1 MSMISNEYAVYLP
14 AVNTNYA
21 RTLTKL
27 PEGRSLPSGLTLDD
41 LAFWKKDSKLWHHE
55 HFLHSVGQY
64 SVGANPSNAITWR
77 ASHEACLF
85 GDSAGFQIGN
95 GSLGGLKG
103 VTKRMAGDAA
113 CAAWRQSPK
122 VREWIVG
129 YLETYTNY
137 AMTIDMPLWAT
148 TSVGK
153 DSPFHNCTQE
163 QLTQLTVENLEYID
177 ARRQGRTKWLN
188 VIQGL
193 DAAGMIKWWN
203 AVKWFDCAGYAYS
216 VESAKTTGLR
226 GVLEPL
232 LVMRDEGAFD
242 KGHDWLHMLGSS
254 SVPWA
259 VMYTAVQRGIRGSAN
274 SKLRVSFDSSSP
286 FQQACIP
293 ELNTKSPRFG
303 INLKGWGFGNES
315 APQSHLHVGSDKP
328 LPFSSPLADMLTLG
342 DLNVNSDQYAA
353 NHFDQLSH
361 LYLMNHNIW
370 VYLTGFQSA
379 NDLAFASDC
388 SQVPLVLAQC
398 IDAIEEAFKV
408 KDWRKFLQQE
418 QKLLDNFKG

>member
-1 MSMISNEYAVYLP
+1 MISNDYAVYLP

-21 RTLTKL
+21 RSLTTL
-27 PEGRSLPSGLTLDD
+27 PDGRSLPSGLTLDD
-41 LAFWKKDSKLWHHE
+41 FAFWKKGSKLWNHE

-64 SVGANPSNAITWR
+64 SVGANPNNAITWR
-77 ASHEACLF
+77 GSHEGCLF

-95 GSLGGLKG
+95 GSLSGLQGLTKG
-103 VTKRMAGDAA
+103 MTGDAA
-113 CAAWRQSPK
+113 CAAWRQNPE
-122 VREWIVG
+122 VREWIMG

-137 AMTIDMPLWAT
+137 AMTIDMPLWAA

-193 DAAGMIKWWN
+193 DAEGMIKWWN
-203 AVKWFDCAGYAYS
+203 AVKWFDCAGYAFS

-232 LVMRDEGAFD
+232 LVMRDEGAFE

-254 SVPWA
+254 KVSWA
-259 VMYTAVQRGIRGSAN
+259 VMYTAIQRGIRASAN
-274 SKLRVSFDSSSP
+274 PKLRVSFDSSSP
-286 FQQACIP
+286 FQQACIVEMHTIP
-293 ELNTKSPRFG
+293 PSFG
-303 INLKGWGFGNES
+303 LTPKGWGFTKTS
-315 APQSHLHVGSDKP
+315 VPQSHLHVGSSAP
-328 LPFSSPLADMLTLG
+328 LPFSSPVADRLTLG
-342 DLNVNSDQYAA
+342 DLNVNVDQFAP

-370 VYLTGFQSA
+370 VYLTAFQEA
-379 NDLAFASDC
+379 NDLAFSSDRG
-388 SQVPLVLAQC
+388 QVPPKFALCA
-398 IDAIEEAFKV
+398 DAIEEAFV
-408 KDWRKFLQQE
+408 VNDWRKFLQEE
-418 QKLLDNFKG
+418 QGLLDSFKG